1 MTIKV
6 KNDLHGTEVAVIP
19 LETYALKSDQ
29 MCAVIPFTEYERAR
43 EALCGMSDC
52 RCGKVP
58 DIGFDDNG
66 TRYVL
71 KFSDGPTVR

>member
-1 MTIKV
+1 MQIIIR
-6 KNDLHGTEVAVIP
+6 NDFHATETEVTP
-19 LETYALKSDQ
+19 LETYSLESGQ

-43 EALCGMSDC
+43 DALCDMSDC

-58 DIGFDDNG
+58 GIGFDDDG